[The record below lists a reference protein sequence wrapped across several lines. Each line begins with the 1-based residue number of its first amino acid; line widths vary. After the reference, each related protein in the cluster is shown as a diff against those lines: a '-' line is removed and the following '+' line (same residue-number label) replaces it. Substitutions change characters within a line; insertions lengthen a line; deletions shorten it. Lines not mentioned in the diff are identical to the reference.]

1 VRARAAGAAALA
13 LATVLGGCGGGEGKG
28 SDADQVTAAATTFA
42 HAFGTGDGKKAC
54 SLLTPGAQDA
64 FVKRV
69 SSLVGTNDCAQA
81 IVKLQAVAGPNVT
94 GPLQDAKASNPR
106 VNGDHATVALT
117 AAGGTE
123 QVQLEKRDGDWLLT
137 RAPGT

>member
-1 VRARAAGAAALA
+1 MPPPACARSDPRRTCRCARKAATGRSRARSVRARAAGAAALA

-81 IVKLQAVAGPNVT
+81 IVKLQAV
-94 GPLQDAKASNPR
+94 
-106 VNGDHATVALT
+106 
-117 AAGGTE
+117 
-123 QVQLEKRDGDWLLT
+123 
-137 RAPGT
+137 